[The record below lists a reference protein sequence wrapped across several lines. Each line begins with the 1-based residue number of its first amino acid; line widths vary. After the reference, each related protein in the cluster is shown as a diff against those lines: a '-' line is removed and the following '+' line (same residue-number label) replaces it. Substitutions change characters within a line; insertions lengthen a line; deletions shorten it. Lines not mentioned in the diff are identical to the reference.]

1 MYNNNKNKIQSLV
14 MFAAVVAFKVMMMM
28 MMMMMTFPCVIQL
41 CYPFVFIFHGR
52 GCTGSCGDSGVV
64 SSESNFCFVTKLSM
78 TF

>member
-1 MYNNNKNKIQSLV
+1 MYNNNKNKIQPLV
-14 MFAAVVAFKVMMMM
+14 LFAAMVAFKVMMM

-64 SSESNFCFVTKLSM
+64 SSGSNFCFVTKLSM